1 MDHKEFERLIVNVMR
16 ENAFFT
22 TVSRYVRKEPTDKI
36 PTAGVGYDKN
46 SDDITLW
53 YNPAFFDGLNED
65 ERKSVL
71 WHEFY
76 HLTFMHLAGRR
87 KDPPRLWNIA
97 TDLAINSIIVKD
109 NKGKLPDM
117 CFLPGKPLKGLENG
131 KVTVTVLKKDGTVE
145 VKERDLTPE
154 EKEVNEKFSKLIADM
169 PDKQASDWY
178 FEKLLQFKQE
188 NPNFGRG
195 QRVKKQPG
203 SGQPQP
209 GGGEGEPNDDGD
221 VEIESDFFSDSFD
234 DHEGWGDVPEEMK
247 DMVEGR
253 LREILRK
260 GVQEAD
266 KSSHGWGTIP
276 QEVREEIRRSV
287 SRAVDWKAVLRN
299 FVGML
304 YRGERST
311 SVRKI
316 NRKFPYIHPGVKR
329 GHVAKLLIA
338 VDQSGSVGDE
348 ALEQVFSVLSQLS
361 KKVTFVVCAFDTEM
375 DTPWEWRK
383 GMKPEPMRVRSG
395 GTDFEAPTRW
405 VNDPK
410 RRGEYDGM
418 IIVTDGIAPKPSN
431 SRVKRGWI
439 LTPGCKIDWAT
450 DEMVVNIEPEK
461 K

>member
-1 MDHKEFERLIVNVMR
+1 MDQKEFERLIVNVMR

-22 TVSRYVRKEPTDKI
+22 TVSRYVKKEPTDKI

-53 YNPAFFDGLNED
+53 YNPAFFAGLTDD
-65 ERKSVL
+65 EKKSVL

-87 KDPPRLWNIA
+87 KDPARLWNIA
-97 TDLAINSIIVKD
+97 TDLAINSIITKD

-117 CFLPGKPLKGLENG
+117 CFLPGKPLKGIENG
-131 KVTVTVLKKDGTVE
+131 KVTVTVLKKDGTIE

-154 EKEVNEKFSKLIADM
+154 EKEVNEKFSQLIEQM

-178 FEKLLQFKQE
+178 FEKLLEFKQQ
-188 NPNFGRG
+188 NPGFGRG
-195 QRVKKQPG
+195 QKVKKQPG
-203 SGQPQP
+203 SGQGQP
-209 GGGEGEPNDDGD
+209 GEPGDDDGD

-266 KSSHGWGTIP
+266 KSAHGWGSIP
-276 QEVREEIRRSV
+276 QEVREEIRKSV

-299 FVGML
+299 FVGMM
-304 YRGERST
+304 YRGERAT

-316 NRKFPYIHPGVKR
+316 NRKFPYVHPGVKR

-361 KKVTFVVCAFDTEM
+361 KKVTFVVCAFDTQM
-375 DTPWEWRK
+375 DKPWEWKK
-383 GMKPEPMRVRSG
+383 GMKPEPMRVRNG

-410 RRGEYDGM
+410 RRGEFDGM
-418 IIVTDGIAPKPSN
+418 IIITDGIAPRPSN

-439 LTPGCKIDWAT
+439 LTPGCKLEWQT
-450 DEMVVNIEPEK
+450 DEMVVTIDPEK
-461 K
+461 KG

>member
-1 MDHKEFERLIVNVMR
+1 MEHKDFERLIVNVMR

-22 TVSRYVRKEPTDKI
+22 TVSRYIRKEPTEKI

-46 SDDITLW
+46 NDDITLW
-53 YNPAFFDGLNED
+53 YNPAFFDGLSDD
-65 ERKSVL
+65 EKKSVL

-76 HLTFMHLAGRR
+76 HVIFMHLAGRR
-87 KDPPRLWNIA
+87 KNPARLWNIA
-97 TDLAINSIIVKD
+97 TDLAINSLIVKD
-109 NKGKLPDM
+109 NRGKLPDM
-117 CFLPGKPLKGLENG
+117 CFLPGKPLKGIENG
-131 KVTVTVLKKDGTVE
+131 KVAITVLKKDGTIE
-145 VKERDLTPE
+145 HKERELTPE
-154 EKEVNEKFSKLIADM
+154 EKEVNEKFSKLIASL
-169 PDKQASDWY
+169 PDKQASEWY
-178 FEKLLQFKQE
+178 FEKLVQFKEE

-195 QRVKKQPG
+195 QKVKMKG
-203 SGQPQP
+203 SP
-209 GGGEGEPNDDGD
+209 GGGEGGEPGEGDGD
-221 VEIESDFFSDSFD
+221 VEIESDFFSNSFD
-234 DHEGWGDVPEEMK
+234 DHDGWDNVPNDIK
-247 DMVEGR
+247 DMIEGR
-253 LREILRK
+253 IREIVRK

-266 KSSHGWGTIP
+266 KTSNGWGTIP
-276 QEVREEIRRSV
+276 QEVREEIRKSV

-311 SVRKI
+311 SVRRI
-316 NRKFPYIHPGVKR
+316 NRKFPYVHPGVKR

-348 ALEQVFSVLSQLS
+348 ALEQVFSVLGQLS
-361 KKVTFVVCAFDTEM
+361 KKVSFTVCAFDTEM
-375 DTPWEWRK
+375 DKPWEWKKGRK
-383 GMKPEPMRVRSG
+383 PDPLRVRCG

-410 RRGEYDGM
+410 RRGGFDGM
-418 IIVTDGIAPKPSN
+418 IIITDGLAPKPSN

-439 LTPGCKIDWAT
+439 LTPGCKLDWKT

>member
-1 MDHKEFERLIVNVMR
+1 MDQKDFERLIVSVMR

-22 TVSRYVRKEPTDKI
+22 TVSRYIKKQATDKI
-36 PTAGVGYDKN
+36 PTAGVGYDKDC
-46 SDDITLW
+46 DDITLW
-53 YNPAFFDGLNED
+53 YNPTFFDGLSED
-65 ERKSVL
+65 ERKAVL

-76 HLTFMHLAGRR
+76 HLTFMHLTGRR
-87 KDPPRLWNIA
+87 KNPARLWNIA

-131 KVTVTVLKKDGTVE
+131 KVTITILKKDGTIE

-178 FEKLLQFKQE
+178 FEKLLQFKQD

-195 QRVKKQPG
+195 QKVKKLQGNGEPG
-203 SGQPQP
+203 SEA
-209 GGGEGEPNDDGD
+209 GEDGD

-234 DHEGWGDVPEEMK
+234 DHEGWDDVPEEMK

-253 LREILRK
+253 LREIVRK

-266 KSSHGWGTIP
+266 KSASGWGSIP
-276 QEVREEIRRSV
+276 QTIREEIRRSV
-287 SRAVDWKAVLRN
+287 SRAVDWKSVLRN
-299 FVGML
+299 FVGIL
-304 YRGERST
+304 YRGERS
-311 SVRKI
+311 SSIRKI

-348 ALEQVFSVLSQLS
+348 ALEQVFSILSQLS
-361 KKVTFVVCAFDTEM
+361 KKVTFVVCPFDTEM
-375 DTPWEWRK
+375 DKPWEWRK
-383 GMKPEPMRVRSG
+383 GQKPEPMRVRNG
-395 GTDFEAPTRW
+395 GTNFEAPTRW
-405 VNDPK
+405 INDPK
-410 RRGEYDGM
+410 RRGEFDGM
-418 IIVTDGIAPKPSN
+418 IIITDGIAPKPGL

-439 LTPGCKIDWAT
+439 LTPGCKLDWQT
-450 DEMVVNIEPEK
+450 DEMVVNIDSNK
-461 K
+461 T